1 MLSVFVRGLALGLA
15 IAAPVGPIGV
25 LCIRRTLAE
34 GRLAGLV
41 SGLGAATA
49 DAIYGFIAAFG
60 LTFISSLLISYQ
72 DAIRL
77 VGGMFL
83 LYLGVKTLR
92 APVASSRGF
101 DTPQTATQPTAQ
113 AGFDTP
119 QTATQPTAQTG
130 FDTPQTATQPT
141 AQTGFDTPQTATQ
154 PTAQTGFDNPQT
166 ATQPT
171 AAKPIGG
178 GLLGNYASTLALTL
192 TNPMTILSFAAV
204 FAGLG
209 VGAASGDYASAAIL
223 VLGVFLGSALWWLAL
238 SGAVSLLRSRM
249 TPRGLRWVNRVSGLI
264 ILGFGVAALASL
276 VA

>member
-1 MLSVFVRGLALGLA
+1 MISIFLRGLALGFA

-34 GRLAGLV
+34 GRLAGLA

-77 VGGMFL
+77 VGGLFL
-83 LYLGVKTLR
+83 LYLGVKTLV
-92 APVASSRGF
+92 APVAE
-101 DTPQTATQPTAQ
+101 QPAP
-113 AGFDTP
+113 GL
-119 QTATQPTAQTG
+119 
-130 FDTPQTATQPT
+130 
-141 AQTGFDTPQTATQ
+141 
-154 PTAQTGFDNPQT
+154 
-166 ATQPT
+166 
-171 AAKPIGG
+171 AAPASQR
-178 GLLGNYASTLALTL
+178 GLLGNYASTLVLTL

-209 VGAASGDYASAAIL
+209 VGASSGDYGSAAVL

-238 SGAVSLLRSRM
+238 SAAVSLLRSRV
-249 TPRGLRWVNRVSGLI
+249 TPRGLRWVNRVSGVI
-264 ILGFGVAALASL
+264 ILSFGVAALASL
-276 VA
+276 FASKAG